1 MAASSARSAPDAKAG
16 IFAHPT
22 MTLRALLDARRAEHR
37 PLTLDEAIA
46 TVVPLTMDVQE
57 RHARGER
64 IYVHPSCVAPGA
76 DGLAKIVSERCVA
89 PIDPRDR
96 VCMAPELMHTLE
108 PGNARASV
116 FAIGAILYECVTG
129 SHIGPAMRRPRDI
142 NPELPEALEGLLAK
156 ALVGDPAHRPDD
168 LGALASALHH
178 IAPMKS
184 IPPPQ
189 VDEGRL
195 DHGDDFEVD
204 IRLSMLPPSELARAP
219 VDSAPPSFP
228 SLPRPPSDL
237 MPGAAPSSPSSSQAS
252 NRGPTVSEKLSALKA
267 RLESDL
273 RPRYV
278 VNKDKMDHGPF
289 SAVELLQ
296 QIATNT
302 FKPDHILRDELSGQE
317 HAIKEWPEF
326 APFAEQA
333 QLKRE
338 VIAEAKAVKVV
349 EKAEKQAGV
358 AKSTIGILLV
368 LAIGAGAA
376 FWFFQVRGSRKDD
389 VTVDDDSTLDISLD
403 GGIAG
408 RKHKNAGGG
417 GPGGG
422 GPRVAGGMSYETAL
436 ATNMQQIDMNGHQS
450 VPDLTD
456 QQLSGPMRNAS
467 FLGSCGA
474 PDSMKVT
481 VKVAI
486 KMGRAIGVS
495 VYTNPPNG
503 GVASCIDRAVRN
515 LAWPANGKMDSF
527 VTTY

>member
-1 MAASSARSAPDAKAG
+1 MAASRARPMPASQAG
-16 IFAHPT
+16 VSSRST
-22 MTLRALLDARRAEHR
+22 LTLRSLLDARRAERR

-46 TVVPLTMDVQE
+46 TVVPLSIDLQE
-57 RHARGER
+57 RHARGEKL
-64 IYVHPSCVAPGA
+64 YVHPSCIAPGA
-76 DGLAKIVSERCVA
+76 DGLAKIAHEGSVV
-89 PIDPRDR
+89 PTDPRDR
-96 VCMAPELMHTLE
+96 VCMAPELMQTLE

-116 FAIGAILYECVTG
+116 FAVGAILYECVTG
-129 SHIGPAMRRPRDI
+129 SPIGPAMRRPRDI
-142 NPELPEALEGLLAK
+142 NPELPEALEALLAK

-184 IPPPQ
+184 VPPPQ

-195 DHGDDFEVD
+195 DHGEDFEVD
-204 IRLSMLPPSELARAP
+204 IRLSMLPPSELARDVVPAP
-219 VDSAPPSFP
+219 VSFPSFP
-228 SLPRPPSDL
+228 RPP
-237 MPGAAPSSPSSSQAS
+237 APEPAVTPSRPAPA
-252 NRGPTVSEKLSALKA
+252 RGPTVSERLSALKE
-267 RLESDL
+267 RLENDL

-296 QIATNT
+296 QITTNS
-302 FKPDHILRDELSGQE
+302 FKPDHILRDEISGQS
-317 HAIKEWPEF
+317 HAIKDWAEF

-338 VIAEAKAVKVV
+338 VIAEEKAVKVV
-349 EKAEKQAGV
+349 ERAEKQAGF
-358 AKSTIGILLV
+358 AKSTIGIFVV
-368 LAIGAGAA
+368 LALGAGAA

-389 VTVDDDSTLDISLD
+389 VEVDNDTTLDISLD
-403 GGIAG
+403 GGIRG
-408 RKHKNAGGG
+408 QKRKTPGGT

-422 GPRVAGGMSYETAL
+422 GHGVPGGMSYETAL
-436 ATNMQQIDMNGHQS
+436 ATNPQQIDMNGHATG
-450 VPDLTD
+450 PDLTD
-456 QQLSGPMRNAS
+456 QQLSGPMRNAT
-467 FLGSCGA
+467 FLNGCGA
-474 PDSMKVT
+474 ADSMKVT

-503 GVASCIDRAVRN
+503 GVASCVDHAVRG
-515 LAWPANGKMDSF
+515 LAWPVNPKMDSF

>member
-1 MAASSARSAPDAKAG
+1 MAASPARSLPESQAG
-16 IFAHPT
+16 VPHSGL
-22 MTLRALLDARRAEHR
+22 TLRALLDARRAERR

-46 TVVPLTMDVQE
+46 TVVPLTMDVQQ

-64 IYVHPSCVAPGA
+64 LYVHPSSVAPGT
-76 DGLAKIVSERCVA
+76 DGLAKLIGNVA
-89 PIDPRDR
+89 PTDPRDR
-96 VCMAPELMHTLE
+96 VCLAPELMQSHE

-129 SHIGPAMRRPRDI
+129 SPIGPAMRRPRDI

-178 IAPMKS
+178 VAPMKS
-184 IPPPQ
+184 IPPPD
-189 VDEGRL
+189 VDSGRL
-195 DHGDDFEVD
+195 DHGDDFDVD
-204 IRLSMLPPSELARAP
+204 IRLSMLPPSELAREPNDAP
-219 VDSAPPSFP
+219 VSFP
-228 SLPRPPSDL
+228 SLPRPP
-237 MPGAAPSSPSSSQAS
+237 MEAQPQAKVSPSQPPAAH
-252 NRGPTVSEKLSALKA
+252 RGPTVSEKLSALKE

-302 FKPDHILRDELSGQE
+302 FKPDHILRDEISGQA
-317 HAIKEWPEF
+317 HPIKEWAEF

-338 VIAEAKAVKVV
+338 VIAEQKAVKVV
-349 EKAEKQAGV
+349 EQAEKKAGF
-358 AKSTIGILLV
+358 AKSTLGIVLV
-368 LAIGAGAA
+368 LALAAGAA
-376 FWFFQVRGSRKDD
+376 FWFFQVRGSRKDG
-389 VTVDDDSTLDISLD
+389 VEVADDSTLDISLD
-403 GGIAG
+403 GGIKG
-408 RKHKNAGGG
+408 QKRKTAGGPG

-422 GPRVAGGMSYETAL
+422 PHIPGGMSYEA
-436 ATNMQQIDMNGHQS
+436 AIGGNIQQIDMNGHITG
-450 VPDLTD
+450 PDLTD
-456 QQLSGPMRNAS
+456 LQLSGPMRNAT

-486 KMGRAIGVS
+486 KMGRAVGVS

-503 GVASCIDRAVRN
+503 GVSSCIDHAVRN
-515 LAWPANGKMDSF
+515 LSWPANPKMDSF
-527 VTTY
+527 VTSY